1 MKRDMELVRK
11 ILFALESSQQN
22 AAFEGYDDDTVKY
35 HKALVIEAGL
45 ADGSSL
51 KSGTGNREVPAAVM
65 LTRLT
70 WSGHEFLDTVRSDT
84 VWAKTKQTFASKGLD
99 MTLDLVK
106 SVASNIAAGLIRS
119 AAGI

>member
-22 AAFEGYDDDTVKY
+22 AAFAGYNDDTVKY
-35 HKALVIEAGL
+35 HQALVIEAGL
-45 ADGSSL
+45 AVGSSL
-51 KSGTGNREVPAAVM
+51 KSGTGNREVPTAVM
-65 LTRLT
+65 LTKLT
-70 WSGHEFLDTVRSDT
+70 WAGHEFLDTVRNDT

-106 SVASNIAAGLIRS
+106 SVASSIAEGFIRG

>member
-1 MKRDMELVRK
+1 MKRDMELVRS

-84 VWAKTKQTFASKGLD
+84 VWVNTKQTFASKGIVP
-99 MTLDLVK
+99 TV
-106 SVASNIAAGLIRS
+106 
-119 AAGI
+119 

>member
-11 ILFALESSQQN
+11 ILLALESGQAN
-22 AAFEGYDDDTVKY
+22 LPIDGYDDDIIRY

-45 ADGSSL
+45 ADGSTL
-51 KSGTGNREVPAAVM
+51 KTGVGSREVPADVM
-65 LTRLT
+65 LTKLT
-70 WSGHEFLDTVRSDT
+70 WAGHEFLDTVRSDS

-106 SVASNIAAGLIRS
+106 SVASSIATGLIRG

>member
-11 ILFALESSQQN
+11 ILFALESGQQN
-22 AAFEGYDDDTVKY
+22 AAFAGYDDDTVKY

-45 ADGSSL
+45 TEGSSL

-65 LTRLT
+65 LTKLT
-70 WSGHEFLDTVRSDT
+70 WAGHEFLDTIRNDT

-99 MTLDLVK
+99 MTLELVK
-106 SVASNIAAGLIRS
+106 SVASNIAAGLIRG